1 MRDARRL
8 GRRGRAGAGR
18 GECLAPGQ
26 DSTAFGLF
34 ATHRG
39 ALIDYASGIVG
50 NRAQAED
57 LVQEAFLRFA
67 AAKGRPEVERP
78 AAYLYRIVRNLA
90 VDWVRQR
97 ALEQRRQADEPAWW
111 MLPDLP
117 RTPEQE
123 MLHRQNLARIAAAL
137 AALSPEARLAVEM
150 HRFGGYTLSEIA
162 ARLEVSVP
170 TAHRLVRDALVKI
183 ALRLGDRSEG

>member
-1 MRDARRL
+1 MPAP
-8 GRRGRAGAGR
+8 GGKG
-18 GECLAPGQ
+18 CLAPGQ

-39 ALIDYASGIVG
+39 ALVDYASGIVG
-50 NRAQAED
+50 NRSQAED

-67 AAKGRPEVERP
+67 SAKDRPQVERP

-90 VDWVRQR
+90 VDWVRHR
-97 ALEQRRQADEPAWW
+97 ALERRREAEEPVWW
-111 MLPDLP
+111 MLSEAP

-123 MLHRQNLARIAAAL
+123 MAHRQDLAEIAVAL
-137 AALSPEARLAVEM
+137 AELSPEARLAVEM

-162 ARLEVSVP
+162 ERLSVSVP

-183 ALRLGDRSEG
+183 ALRLGDRAAE